1 MSADPK
7 QRVAATYA
15 AASDRFDTLPFWHY
29 FGRRTVERLG
39 LAPGMKVIDLCCGT
53 GASALPAAERVG
65 REGGVLGVD
74 LSREL
79 IATAR
84 RKAAEQGIA
93 NAAFR
98 VGDIETID
106 VAPASFDAVVS
117 VFGLFFADD
126 MAGLLRRAWAW
137 LRPGGVIAITSWG
150 EHVLE
155 PGESLFWDA
164 VLKEDPGIKPL
175 SPSALLS
182 TPAQIDAVFRNAGLP
197 APVIEQETWQM
208 PLASPEAF
216 WPCILGTSNRGVLQA
231 LPADAQARVE
241 RATIDGLR
249 ARGARSLRCDALHAV
264 TRQF

>member
-1 MSADPK
+1 MSVDDK

-15 AASDRFDTLPFWHY
+15 AAADHFDMLPFWHH
-29 FGRRTVERLG
+29 FGRRTIERLD

-84 RKAAEQGIA
+84 RNAAEQGIG

-98 VGDIETID
+98 VGDIEALD

-126 MAGLLRRAWAW
+126 MAGLLRRAWTW
-137 LRPGGVIAITSWG
+137 LRPGGAIAITSWG

-164 VLKEDPGIKPL
+164 VLKDDPGMKPV

-182 TPAQIDAVFRNAGLP
+182 APAQIEAVFRDAGLP
-197 APVIEQETWQM
+197 APVIESETWEM
-208 PLASPEAF
+208 PLASPEDF
-216 WPCILGTSNRGVLQA
+216 WPCILGTSNRGVLEA
-231 LPADAQARVE
+231 LPPDAQARVE
-241 RATIDGLR
+241 QATIQGLR
-249 ARGARSLRCDALHAV
+249 ERGVMSLRCDALYAV
-264 TRQF
+264 GRKP